1 MLRFV
6 GGFMKKYSN
15 DSLINSIVISK
26 LKAGWKIRK
35 GKKHN
40 ILIAP
45 NSRRL
50 AIPSTPSDINAYKNF
65 RSKLNHLIAF

>member
-1 MLRFV
+1 
-6 GGFMKKYSN
+6 MKKYSN

-50 AIPSTPSDINAYKNF
+50 AIPSTRVILMRIKTLD
-65 RSKLNHLIAF
+65 LN

>member
-1 MLRFV
+1 
-6 GGFMKKYSN
+6 MKKYSN

-45 NSRRL
+45 NSGRL
-50 AIPSTPSDINAYKNF
+50 AIPSTPSDINAYK
-65 RSKLNHLIAF
+65 L